1 MSKVGLIWVFFGMAC
16 VAFTFVHLI
25 LGHFSY
31 SDQFM
36 RILNNCKMDQQ
47 ENLVALHSFKQNY
60 LNPSKEQLINF
71 NSVCCN
77 FYNNV
82 RIIPKKKLAWKSKQ
96 HWTFYWQYF
105 GGRIMLLGWGEG
117 RGFHVDFDS
126 HLTTVLSFPD

>member
-1 MSKVGLIWVFFGMAC
+1 MFKFVQSWFDLGFFGMAC
-16 VAFTFVHLI
+16 VVFTFVHLI
-25 LGHFSY
+25 LGHFPY

-82 RIIPKKKLAWKSKQ
+82 RIIQKKKNLHESQ
-96 HWTFYWQYF
+96 SSIGLF
-105 GGRIMLLGWGEG
+105 IDNILEGE
-117 RGFHVDFDS
+117 
-126 HLTTVLSFPD
+126 